1 MVFVVSRYKLLIWS
15 QQRKELHFFLL
26 CIQSAKRHLGLEDW
40 QIISL
45 FCVCDLTVYYNTA
58 CIPMNN
64 SACVCIIRINI
75 RFKELHS
82 RYCDCVRFFHLFA
95 VQETFLTR
103 QTGCR
108 FCSEPPPCKQ
118 KMPSLC
124 SLPQAAELWD
134 GWISFTQQL
143 FYYSDGAHLPT
154 RSLHVW
160 TTAILVSLRSSDL
173 TAILDY
179 FKQAA
184 QKQIYTTS
192 LSLYMLYC
200 TPSSSQHPV

>member
-1 MVFVVSRYKLLIWS
+1 MIW
-15 QQRKELHFFLL
+15 QYIIMQHGFQWIIQR
-26 CIQSAKRHLGLEDW
+26 
-40 QIISL
+40 
-45 FCVCDLTVYYNTA
+45 
-58 CIPMNN
+58 
-64 SACVCIIRINI
+64 VCIIRIDI
-75 RFKELHS
+75 HFKELHS
-82 RYCDCVRFFHLFA
+82 RYCDCVRLFHLFA

-103 QTGCR
+103 QVLGVGSVVNCGELDFRKSLACELTVL
-108 FCSEPPPCKQ
+108 FSEMPPNSLSPPCKQ

-124 SLPQAAELWD
+124 FLPQAAELWD

>member
-1 MVFVVSRYKLLIWS
+1 MIWQYIIMQHGFQWIIQRVCVYNQNRYSFQRAAQSLLWLCEAFSFVCRTGNI
-15 QQRKELHFFLL
+15 F
-26 CIQSAKRHLGLEDW
+26 
-40 QIISL
+40 
-45 FCVCDLTVYYNTA
+45 
-58 CIPMNN
+58 N
-64 SACVCIIRINI
+64 S
-75 RFKELHS
+75 S
-82 RYCDCVRFFHLFA
+82 GS
-95 VQETFLTR
+95 
-103 QTGCR
+103 GCR
-108 FCSEPPPCKQ
+108 FCSELWWVRFQKIPGLRIDCFIFWDAFTLPILFHPPANRRCPHYASSHKQ
-118 KMPSLC
+118 QSCGMGESALHN
-124 SLPQAAELWD
+124 S
-134 GWISFTQQL
+134 SST
-143 FYYSDGAHLPT
+143 GAHLPT